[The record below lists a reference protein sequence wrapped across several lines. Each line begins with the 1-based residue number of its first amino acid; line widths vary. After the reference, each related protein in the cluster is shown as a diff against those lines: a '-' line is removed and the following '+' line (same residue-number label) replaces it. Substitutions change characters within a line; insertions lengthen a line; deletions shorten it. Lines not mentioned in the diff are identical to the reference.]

1 MDEDRNV
8 VAPVLVG
15 FAVGAAMAYLPVAV
29 GNAGNFAPV
38 HVTVAITLLVACF
51 ITPAVAGYFIG
62 RSHAEAR
69 QLALLVLVVGLPAV
83 VMFSLLASGVQVR
96 SLLPVLIVIF
106 LIMFAALLG
115 YLRGREGPVR

>member
-1 MDEDRNV
+1 MDEDHGV

-15 FAVGAAMAYLPVAV
+15 FALGAAMAYLPVAV
-29 GNAGNFAPV
+29 GRAGNFAPV

-51 ITPAVAGYFIG
+51 VTPAIAGYFIG
-62 RSHAEAR
+62 RSRQEAR
-69 QLALLVLVVGLPAV
+69 QLALIALIVGLPAV
-83 VMFSLLASGVQVR
+83 VLFALMASGVRVP

-106 LIMFAALLG
+106 LIMFASLLG